1 MISVDGIGTL
11 VYSGDHKLKCYSNMS
26 PYGGKPKYGHILW
39 WWARCWCS
47 SSLYAQHAP
56 LLLVAARWPGVK
68 FPASSTPVV
77 RPWQRASPRNTE
89 HKLLSHR
96 TQGTGLYAI
105 IYRIKQRYLTNP
117 PHMYEYV
124 KYVWQFSKSLFRTS
138 LKLYDVVGLNFV
150 ACHFHNNLKLEWAWL
165 LLSATQPSTD
175 QGLDC

>member
-1 MISVDGIGTL
+1 MAWCQIPGFINACCETTVPES
-11 VYSGDHKLKCYSNMS
+11 
-26 PYGGKPKYGHILW
+26 KPPEYRTQIIDNNINK
-39 WWARCWCS
+39 
-47 SSLYAQHAP
+47 QTN
-56 LLLVAARWPGVK
+56 K
-68 FPASSTPVV
+68 KTNKQTKKQTNKQTNKTKQTSTPVV
-77 RPWQRASPRNTE
+77 RRQWWRASSPNTE

-150 ACHFHNNLKLEWAWL
+150 ACHFHNNLKLE
-165 LLSATQPSTD
+165 
-175 QGLDC
+175 